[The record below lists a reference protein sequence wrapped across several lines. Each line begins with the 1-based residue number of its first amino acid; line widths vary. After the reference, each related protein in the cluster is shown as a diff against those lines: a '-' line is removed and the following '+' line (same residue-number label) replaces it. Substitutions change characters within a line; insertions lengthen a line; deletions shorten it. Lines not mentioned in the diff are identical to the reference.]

1 MPKAKSNRRRES
13 KQQEKTNCDLNKIK
27 KAIQKSQKSQNGLDE
42 QFIHTYLKCVPSF
55 IGCFAENELDNFTV
69 HSFPCFLIVNLDS
82 SDMAGSHWIA
92 LGIFK
97 TKLEIFDSLG
107 FQLLRW
113 PRIPCSLLK
122 FLHRMT
128 ASRKLKVVKR
138 IQSKKSNLCG
148 YFSIFY
154 VVFRS
159 LYSFDSLA
167 HLTSLGSFPYMN
179 DALKIIIN
187 KIIFMLKF
195 PF

>member
-1 MPKAKSNRRRES
+1 MSKAQPNRRR
-13 KQQEKTNCDLNKIK
+13 KFGHAKKTSCDLFQIK
-27 KAIQKSQKSQNGLDE
+27 KAIKKTQKNQKGLDE
-42 QFIHTYLKCVPSF
+42 TFIRTYLKCIPSF
-55 IGCFAENELDNFTV
+55 IGCFAENELNALTV

-82 SDMAGSHWIA
+82 SNMEGSHWMA

-107 FQLLRW
+107 FQLLKW

-128 ASRKLKVVKR
+128 VGRKVQVLKRV
-138 IQSKKSNLCG
+138 QSKKSILCG

-159 LYSFDSLA
+159 LYSFNTLA
-167 HLTSLGSFPYMN
+167 SRFGSDLSKN
-179 DALKIIIN
+179 DAILLKS
-187 KIIFMLKF
+187 FSYF
-195 PF
+195 A

>member
-1 MPKAKSNRRRES
+1 MQKAKSNRIRKL
-13 KQQEKTNCDLNKIK
+13 KQQEKTNCNLTKIK
-27 KAIQKSQKSQNGLDE
+27 KAIKKAQKNKQGLDE

-55 IGCFAENELDNFTV
+55 IGCFAENELDKLTV

-82 SDMAGSHWIA
+82 SEMVGSHWVA

-128 ASRKLKVVKR
+128 VSRKVKIVKR
-138 IQSKKSNLCG
+138 IQSKKSILCG
-148 YFSIFY
+148 FFSIFY

-159 LYSFDSLA
+159 LYSFNTLA
-167 HLTSLGSFPYMN
+167 SKFVSDLSKN
-179 DALKIIIN
+179 DAILLKS
-187 KIIFMLKF
+187 FSYVC
-195 PF
+195 

>member
-1 MPKAKSNRRRES
+1 MPKAQSNRRRKL
-13 KQQEKTNCDLNKIK
+13 KQQDKTSCDLTQIK
-27 KAIQKSQKSQNGLDE
+27 KAIKKTQKSQKGLDE
-42 QFIHTYLKCVPSF
+42 TFIRTYLKCIPSF
-55 IGCFAENELDNFTV
+55 IGCYAENELEHFTV

-82 SDMAGSHWIA
+82 SDMVGSHWIA

-107 FQLLRW
+107 FQLLKW

-128 ASRKLKVVKR
+128 ASRKLKVLKR

-159 LYSFDSLA
+159 LYTFDTLA
-167 HLTSLGSFPYMN
+167 SNFVSDLSKN
-179 DALKIIIN
+179 DAIL
-187 KIIFMLKF
+187 LKF
-195 PF
+195 FS